1 MKKSKEEQ
9 LKESVEFYPKYR
21 TYWAFGK
28 AHAESIAR
36 GKIDKMSETLGIPS
50 PAFSISLLGDDR
62 EVPKEDSKGFSFT
75 ITLKDYEL
83 LSKKDQRQ
91 KDQG

>member
-1 MKKSKEEQ
+1 MDKFNK

-50 PAFSISLLGDDR
+50 PAFNISLLGDDR
-62 EVPKEDSKGFSFT
+62 EVPIMSDGFSFT
-75 ITLKDYEL
+75 ITL
-83 LSKKDQRQ
+83 SKAT
-91 KDQG
+91 